1 MYGVIYINDFP
12 DEQNLNLVS
21 LELFSTFEEAK
32 KRTYEIADEF
42 SEEYGIDDIEYAT
55 EESPV
60 TIMFNGE
67 ITAYAYIQKI
77 SK

>member
-55 EESPV
+55 EENPV

-67 ITAYAYIQKI
+67 ITGYAYIQKV